1 MNAISMDEMQAN
13 LTRAQEG
20 LSMADFV
27 VTRKETAI
35 DEEGIA
41 TIDIRGALID
51 DAPAIHGKIG
61 NTDYREVRKDI
72 EQVQADG
79 AKAILFNVSS
89 PGGTVAGA
97 EETAKM
103 IEALPIPSAT
113 YYHGT
118 GCSAADKLG
127 CSTMASVAAPS
138 ASVGN
143 IGTILVYNDA
153 SKLMANMGV
162 EVHAITN
169 KGADLKSTM
178 HKMPLSD
185 DQKEFLQ
192 ESINDAG
199 ESFKQHVLS
208 NRPDIDHEV
217 FKAGWYKGDKAV
229 ELGLVDQ
236 IGTLEDAKQILRAT
250 MAV

>member
-1 MNAISMDEMQAN
+1 MDAGSLDEMQAN
-13 LTRAQEG
+13 LTKAQEG

-27 VTRKETAI
+27 NARKAPTM

-61 NTDYREVRKDI
+61 NTDYRD
-72 EQVQADG
+72 VQRDLVAAQAAG
-79 AKAILFNVSS
+79 AKGILLSISS

-103 IEALPIPSAT
+103 IEALPIPSVT
-113 YYHGT
+113 HYHGN
-118 GCSAADKLG
+118 GCSAAYKLG
-127 CSTMASVAAPS
+127 CGTMASVAAPS

-143 IGTILVYNDA
+143 IGTIMVYQDA
-153 SKLMANMGV
+153 SKLMERMGV

-169 KGADLKSTM
+169 EGADLKSTL

-185 DQKEFLQ
+185 EQKQFLQ
-192 ESINDAG
+192 SSINDAG
-199 ESFKQHVLS
+199 ESFKNHVLS

-217 FKAGWYKGDKAV
+217 FKAGWFKGEKAV
-229 ELGLVDQ
+229 SLGLIDMVGSEQ
-236 IGTLEDAKQILRAT
+236 DAKNILRAT